1 MAGGIDWFRWH
12 HGCVTDPKFQLVARR
27 AGCRLSD
34 VIAVWAFIL
43 EKASAAEFRSNF
55 GEIDAEAVDCL
66 FGLDDGTTDRILA
79 EFDARTLT
87 AEGYV
92 VNWDK
97 RQPKREREDDTAAER
112 KRRQR
117 AKATEN
123 DTPDNATQGDVTPC
137 HATSRQK
144 TPRGE
149 ESREEVIPEEANAS
163 SSSPAEPPT
172 AKRGEVPCPY
182 SEIIAVYHEL
192 LPMLPAV
199 RIVTEKRKREMR
211 KRWAWVLSS
220 RKPNGER
227 RATSAD
233 QAISWFRDYFGR
245 CADDAFITGQTPR
258 GRGHEGWEAD
268 LSYVLRDDCLVRIAE
283 KTGRA
288 AA

>member
-1 MAGGIDWFRWH
+1 MAGDWIKMRGNLWDDPRVSKLCDLCDCGEAQVIGALYWLWAAADQHTEDGCMPGLTLRQIDRKTGVPGFGAAMCEVGWLRDDPQGVVIVKFEEHNGTSAKRRCTDAQRKANGRSMSASDADKLRTEG
-12 HGCVTDPKFQLVARR
+12 GCEADEMRR
-27 AGCRLSD
+27 FAE
-34 VIAVWAFIL
+34 L
-43 EKASAAEFRSNF
+43 EKEKEKELS
-55 GEIDAEAVDCL
+55 
-66 FGLDDGTTDRILA
+66 
-79 EFDARTLT
+79 
-87 AEGYV
+87 
-92 VNWDK
+92 
-97 RQPKREREDDTAAER
+97 
-112 KRRQR
+112 
-117 AKATEN
+117 
-123 DTPDNATQGDVTPC
+123 
-137 HATSRQK
+137 
-144 TPRGE
+144 
-149 ESREEVIPEEANAS
+149 EEANAS
-163 SSSPAEPPT
+163 SSSLAEPPT

-182 SEIIAVYHEL
+182 AEIIAVYHEL